1 MQQGAVVGAIY
12 WVVAAGFNEVSG
24 NVFMRMAA
32 YLCLMCLTAT
42 IPAAAH
48 DLDAKFLIK
57 REGKVIGY
65 HHVDVHETAFGT
77 VVYTEIEMRV
87 KLGPVP
93 LFKYDHD
100 SREVWRD
107 GDLITINSDTNYNG
121 EKTYLR
127 AQREEG
133 VLQIDGS
140 DYQGPAPAAAVPS
153 SYWDKSM
160 ITANTIISTLTG
172 EIIDVTVE
180 QMGETMAPHMVKAEH
195 FRVTGTVTV
204 DIWYD
209 DQQWVGSHF
218 IIDGEELT
226 YELVSSER
234 QYAVL
239 AEYMD

>member
-1 MQQGAVVGAIY
+1 
-12 WVVAAGFNEVSG
+12 
-24 NVFMRMAA
+24 MRLTV

-42 IPAAAH
+42 MPAAAH

-77 VVYTEIEMRV
+77 VVFTEIEMRV
-87 KLGPVP
+87 RLGPVP

-100 SREVWRD
+100 SREVWRE
-107 GDLITINSDTNYNG
+107 GEIITIDSDTNNNG

-127 AQREEG
+127 AQREDG

-140 DYQGPAPAAAVPS
+140 GYQGPAPAEAMPS

-160 ITANTIISTLTG
+160 IAANTIISTLTG
-172 EIIDVTVE
+172 EIIDVSVE
-180 QMGETMAPHMVKAEH
+180 HVGETLAPHFVKAEQY
-195 FRVTGTVTV
+195 RVTGTVTL

-209 DQQWVGSHF
+209 GQQMVGSQI

-226 YELVSSER
+226 YVLVSNDR
-234 QYAVL
+234 QYAAL
-239 AEYMD
+239 ADFMD